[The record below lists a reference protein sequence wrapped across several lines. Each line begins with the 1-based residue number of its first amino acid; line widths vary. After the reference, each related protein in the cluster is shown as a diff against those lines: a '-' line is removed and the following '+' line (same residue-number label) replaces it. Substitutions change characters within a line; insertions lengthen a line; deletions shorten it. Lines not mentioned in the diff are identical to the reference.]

1 MTRDELHI
9 AFKIEMDK
17 NAQSIAYGG
26 CPAFLPEEVDYWLNK
41 GYYDVITT
49 KFTGQTATQTAFE
62 GSVKRISDLE
72 RLVATDKNI
81 SVTLQD
87 NTNCVKLDNLL
98 NRDDS
103 HTGRLFFIQAIL
115 HWNKDGEDYNSVV
128 DLIDHETAK
137 KYIKTYDNIP
147 WIDKPVAVIESNSLL
162 IYIDPIEMT
171 GVFTVDITYVKHPT
185 LINNLPSGTGLTE
198 VPEPVQNE
206 IVNRAVQLALDNIE
220 SQRIQVKSQLNSSV
234 D

>member
-17 NAQSIAYGG
+17 NAQSTAYGG

-49 KFTGQTATQTAFE
+49 KFTGQTTTKTAFE

-72 RLVATDKNI
+72 RLVATDKDI
-81 SVTLQD
+81 SVQITP
-87 NTNCVKLDNLL
+87 NTNCITVSNLL
-98 NRDDS
+98 NRS
-103 HTGRLFFIQAIL
+103 ETNTGRLFFIQAIL
-115 HWNKDGEDYNSVV
+115 HWNKDGEDYSSVV
-128 DLIDHETAK
+128 DLIDHETSK
-137 KYIKTYDNIP
+137 KYVLTYNNNP
-147 WIDKPVAVIESNSLL
+147 WVDRPVAIIENNSLL
-162 IYIDPIEMT
+162 IYVDPIEMT
-171 GVFTVDITYVKHPT
+171 GTFTIDITYVKHPT
-185 LINNLPSGTGLTE
+185 LIDNLPSDTGLTE

-220 SQRIQVKSQLNSSV
+220 SQRIQVKSQLNLNV

>member
-49 KFTGQTATQTAFE
+49 KFTGQTTTQTAFE

-72 RLVATDKNI
+72 RLVVTDKNI

-103 HTGRLFFIQAIL
+103 HTGRLFFIQAVL
-115 HWNKDGEDYNSVV
+115 HWNKNDKDYNSVV

-147 WIDKPVAVIESNSLL
+147 WIDKPVAIIESNNLL
-162 IYIDPIEMT
+162 IYVDPIEMT
-171 GVFTVDITYVKHPT
+171 GTFTIDITYVKHPT
-185 LINNLPSGTGLTE
+185 LINNLPSDTGLTE

-220 SQRIQVKSQLNSSV
+220 SQRIQIKSQLNSSV

>member
-49 KFTGQTATQTAFE
+49 KFTGQTTTETAFE

-115 HWNKDGEDYNSVV
+115 HWSKDGKNYSSIV
-128 DLIDHETAK
+128 DLIDHETSK
-137 KYIKTYDNIP
+137 RYVMTYNNNP
-147 WIDKPVAVIESNSLL
+147 WIDKPVATIENNSLL
-162 IYIDPIEMT
+162 IYVDPIEMT
-171 GVFTVDITYVKHPT
+171 GTFTIDITYVKHPT
-185 LINNLPSGTGLTE
+185 LINNLPSDTGLTE

-206 IVNRAVQLALDNIE
+206 IVNKAVQLALDNIE
-220 SQRIQVKSQLNSSV
+220 SQRIQTKSQLNTLI

>member
-17 NAQSIAYGG
+17 NAQNTAYGG

-72 RLVATDKNI
+72 RLVNTDKDI
-81 SVTLQD
+81 SVTLED
-87 NTNCVKLDNLL
+87 NTNCVKLSNLL
-98 NRDDS
+98 SRDDS

-115 HWNKDGEDYNSVV
+115 HWTKDGENYSSVV
-128 DLIDHETAK
+128 DLVSHEISK

-147 WIDKPVAVIESNSLL
+147 WIDKPVATIENNTLL
-162 IYIDPIEMT
+162 IYVDPIEMT

-185 LINNLPSGTGLTE
+185 LINNLPSDTGLTE

-220 SQRIQVKSQLNSSV
+220 SQRIQTKSQLNLNV

>member
-72 RLVATDKNI
+72 RLVATDKDI
-81 SVTLQD
+81 SVQITP
-87 NTNCVKLDNLL
+87 NTNCITVSNLL
-98 NRDDS
+98 NRS
-103 HTGRLFFIQAIL
+103 ETNTGRLFFIQAIL
-115 HWNKDGEDYNSVV
+115 HWNKNEEDYSSIV

-137 KYIKTYDNIP
+137 RYVLTYNNNP
-147 WIDKPVAVIESNSLL
+147 WVDRPVAIIENNSLL
-162 IYIDPIEMT
+162 IYVDPIKMT
-171 GVFTVDITYVKHPT
+171 GTFTIDITYVKHPT
-185 LINNLPSGTGLTE
+185 LINNLPSDTGLTE

-206 IVNRAVQLALDNIE
+206 IVNKAVQLALDNIE
-220 SQRIQVKSQLNSSV
+220 SQRIQTKSQLNTLI

>member
-17 NAQSIAYGG
+17 NAQSTAYGG

-72 RLVATDKNI
+72 RLVATDKDITVQTI
-81 SVTLQD
+81 SD
-87 NTNCVKLDNLL
+87 TNCITVSNLL
-98 NRDDS
+98 NRNEQN
-103 HTGRLFFIQAIL
+103 TGRLFFIQAVL
-115 HWNKDGEDYNSVV
+115 HWNKDGESYSSVV
-128 DLIDHETAK
+128 DLIDHETSK
-137 KYIKTYDNIP
+137 RYIMTYDNIP
-147 WIDKPVAVIESNSLL
+147 WIDKPVATIENNSLL
-162 IYIDPIEMT
+162 IYVDPIEMT
-171 GVFTVDITYVKHPT
+171 GTFTIDITYVKHPT
-185 LINNLPSGTGLTE
+185 LIDNLPSDTGLTE

-220 SQRIQVKSQLNSSV
+220 SQRIQVKSQLNLNV